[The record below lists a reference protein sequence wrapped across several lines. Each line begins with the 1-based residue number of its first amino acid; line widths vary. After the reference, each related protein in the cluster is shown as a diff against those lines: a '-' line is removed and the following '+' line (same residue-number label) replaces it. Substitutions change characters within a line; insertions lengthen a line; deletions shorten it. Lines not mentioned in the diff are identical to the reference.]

1 MFDRTQRGA
10 ARVSAVWLIVVLVL
24 LGAAMFFGYAA
35 SDGQAKAE
43 ELTASARA
51 AAAAA
56 EAKLEERSGSTRL
69 VSEVV
74 GFYDTADLSAVT
86 DVELAKQNLEEF
98 KQSIGP
104 AADDTIKTFQAAWPL
119 AIKKVSVLEE
129 QLRTAKARA
138 EELQTQLSA
147 AQSAT
152 RDAVSESDA
161 QIASLNQQLNDSAT
175 NATDEKNELEA
186 SIARLRQEVQQKDS
200 DMIALR
206 AEMST
211 STNEATLTQSELQSR
226 LSQLTDMVRPLR
238 EPQGFDGEV
247 LSTSTA
253 LNLVYVNRGVKDRI
267 VRGMRFSVIDGNPA
281 VDTVV
286 GEIEITD
293 VQENMS
299 EAKVVSLADRF
310 DPITPS
316 DIIANP
322 LYDPEGERSAVLA
335 GRFAGTYNKREL
347 EILLEEIGINVSPE
361 LDRSTTFLIVGE
373 SLYTDPETGEAVEE
387 PIPISSLA
395 VYKEAQAAGAQIV
408 HISEIRHFFRR

>member
-24 LGAAMFFGYAA
+24 MGAAMFFGYAA

-43 ELTASARA
+43 DLSASLRA
-51 AAAAA
+51 ENASLQQ
-56 EAKLEERSGSTRL
+56 KLDERTGGTRL

-74 GFYDTADLSAVT
+74 GFYDTGNLAATT
-86 DVELAKQNLEEF
+86 DVELAKQNLDEF
-98 KQSIGP
+98 KLSIGP
-104 AADDTIKTFQAAWPL
+104 AADDTIQTFQAAWPL
-119 AIKKVSVLEE
+119 AIKKVSGLEE
-129 QLRTAKARA
+129 QVRTLTSRITELESQLTAAQGATRTA
-138 EELQTQLSA
+138 
-147 AQSAT
+147 AT
-152 RDAVSESDA
+152 DFEG
-161 QIASLNQQLNDSAT
+161 QIANQAQQISDLET
-175 NATDEKNELEA
+175 NSTDEKNELEA
-186 SIARLRQEVQQKDS
+186 TIARLRQDVAKKDS
-200 DMIALR
+200 DLIALQQV
-206 AEMST
+206 MSE
-211 STNEATLTQSELQSR
+211 TNNAATLSQNELQSR
-226 LSQLTDMVRPLR
+226 LSQLTDLVRPLR
-238 EPQGFDGEV
+238 EPLGFDGEV
-247 LSTSTA
+247 LTTSTA

-267 VRGMRFSVIDGNPA
+267 VRGMRFSVIDGNPT

-299 EAKVVSLADRF
+299 EARVVSLADRF
-310 DPITPS
+310 DPIAPS

-322 LYDPEGERSAVLA
+322 LYDPEGQRSAVLA
-335 GRFAGTYNKREL
+335 GRFAGTYNQREL
-347 EILLEEIGINVSPE
+347 EILLGEIGITVHPE

-373 SLYTDPETGEAVEE
+373 SLYIDPESGEAVEE